1 MTGSREIFVGGL
13 PPDADEQ
20 EVWTLFSRFGV
31 VEQVTLIRET
41 ETGRSRGF
49 GFVLVPDACAQTMI
63 DGMDGRELRE
73 HRVRVNEA
81 RDKGA
86 PAPRRR
92 Y

>member
-1 MTGSREIFVGGL
+1 VTGSREIFVGGL

-20 EVWTLFSRFGV
+20 EVRTLFSRIGV

-49 GFVLVPDACAQTMI
+49 GFVLVPDACAQAMI
-63 DGMDGRELRE
+63 DGLDGLELRD

-81 RDKGA
+81 RDKSA